1 MLAMKKN
8 KLCVVLPFLAF
19 GLLSVSCAKDDRVGD
34 DGLQGGGDA
43 GADDGAD
50 DGDSGGDDGDGDGDG
65 QKFDVQGGTGGGGD
79 DVDDGCDKVDFLFVV
94 DNSGSMEDEQNAL
107 IASFPQFIGTI
118 RDVVAQDYHVMAV
131 STDNNEATGLNS
143 SCTNGEC
150 TCTPAPV
157 CCENACAGMGVT
169 CNGFD
174 CDNLPIGPCD
184 FEWGSGKKFDADGNF
199 CDLEEDRRWFTHTQP
214 DLEDIFGCVAHV
226 GIYGSG
232 AEKPMQAMMGA
243 VSDAMNEPSG
253 CNDGFLRDDAILVV
267 VVVTDEEDD
276 AEEDENGGSPGD
288 PPDWAQALVDAKNG
302 DPKAVVVL
310 MLIGDSDVQGGIC
323 PPGAEPGTGDP
334 GAEAS
339 PRLRE
344 FAEIFEYGMWGSI
357 CEPSYGDFFNEA
369 ISVIDVSCEEFTPPG

>member
-1 MLAMKKN
+1 MQKTH
-8 KLCVVLPFLAF
+8 LCVALPFLAL
-19 GLLSVSCAKDDRVGD
+19 GLLSLSCAPKDRD
-34 DGLQGGGDA
+34 DESLDGGGGGGGDD

-50 DGDSGGDDGDGDGDG
+50 DGDGDGDGGG
-65 QKFDVQGGTGGGGD
+65 QKFDVAGGSGDGGD
-79 DVDDGCDKVDFLFVV
+79 NVDDGCDKVDFLFVV
-94 DNSGSMEDEQNAL
+94 DNSGSMEDEQIAL

-143 SCTNGEC
+143 SCTNGVC

-157 CCENACAGMGVT
+157 CCQNACGMGGVS
-169 CNGFD
+169 CNGFP
-174 CDNLPIGPCD
+174 CDDLPIGPCD

-214 DLEDIFGCVAHV
+214 DLENIFSCVAHV
-226 GIYGSG
+226 GTYGSG
-232 AEKPMQAMMGA
+232 AERPMQAMMGA
-243 VSDAMNEPSG
+243 VSADMNTAGG
-253 CNDGFLRDDAILVV
+253 CNEGFLRNDAILVV
-267 VVVTDEEDD
+267 VIATDEEDD
-276 AEEDENGGSPGD
+276 AEIDENGGSPGN

-302 DPKAVVVL
+302 DPSAVVVL
-310 MLIGDSDVQGGIC
+310 MLVGDSDVSGGVC
-323 PPGAEPGTGDP
+323 PPGADPGNGTP

-357 CEPSYGDFFNEA
+357 CEPSYGDFFNDA